1 MALLGDHSVEGANG
15 VMALVGEILLQRST
29 IAGLYK
35 AHDPSP
41 GSAIHISRCYA
52 AHYLGVKLTEAA
64 NKGSGE
70 ILVVLNRESLARS
83 PHFPAP
89 ISVRIDNVVH
99 EPILCAMIVQKC
111 YR

>member
-1 MALLGDHSVEGANG
+1 MALLGDHSVESANG

-89 ISVRIDNVVH
+89 ISLRIDNVRY
-99 EPILCAMIVQKC
+99 CTG
-111 YR
+111 